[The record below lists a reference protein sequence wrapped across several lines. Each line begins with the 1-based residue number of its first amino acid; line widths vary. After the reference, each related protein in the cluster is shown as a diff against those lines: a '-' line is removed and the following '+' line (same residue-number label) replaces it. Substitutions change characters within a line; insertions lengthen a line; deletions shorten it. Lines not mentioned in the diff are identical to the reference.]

1 MAARRLPLILGLLG
15 LPWLIA
21 ACFPPLNHDSAAVL
35 TWAQRMVAGERL
47 YIDLIDVNPPM
58 IFWLNLPPAAVAG
71 WIGLPAPLLL
81 VLWYAALSLSG
92 LALALP
98 FLPRVLPEG
107 ARWGL
112 LTAAVGAL
120 LILPAHSFTQR
131 EHLLLA
137 LALPYLLHALARAEG
152 LRAPSMMATAALFAV
167 AVCLK
172 PHFLALPAGVEAY
185 LLVQRGLRTSLRDPV
200 IAVMVGIGLAY
211 LAAVVWLTPAYFETI
226 LPMMAELYTGAGT
239 DWGHLLLG
247 DQVPPLILGG
257 LILGGI
263 GWKHGPAPRLL
274 LIFTLTATVAG
285 VTQLKGWDYH
295 FVTARGGLLLLAGWT
310 FGHWLKRPAVA
321 VSAGFALSLG
331 YASLT
336 APPFAAQRRFAA
348 TPEAKLGQRMAQAVP
363 HASVLWFT
371 TSLKPQ
377 FSLVQALGQHYIGH
391 YMSLWPL
398 PELYPPEA
406 PHVLN
411 PIARSEGVERQVI
424 DATAADL
431 ARKPDLIVV
440 TDGASEPGFGG
451 QPWDHLTY
459 FGRDPR
465 IAEALKAYRP
475 IGKVD
480 GWTLYKRTP

>member
-1 MAARRLPLILGLLG
+1 MAARRLPLILILLS

-58 IFWLNLPPAAVAG
+58 IFWLNLPPAALAG
-71 WIGLPAPLLL
+71 GSGLPAPVLL
-81 VLWYAALSLSG
+81 VLWYAALCLGG

-98 FLPRVLPEG
+98 SLPRLLPESE
-107 ARWGL
+107 RWGL

-152 LRAPSMMATAALFAV
+152 QPTRGAMIAAALFAI

-185 LLVQRGLRTSLRDPV
+185 LLIRRGLRASLRDPV
-200 IAVMVGIGLAY
+200 VPVMVVVGLTYIG
-211 LAAVVWLTPAYFETI
+211 AVFWLTPAYFSTI

-239 DWGHLLLG
+239 DWAHLLLG
-247 DQVPPLILGG
+247 DQVPPLALGC
-257 LILGGI
+257 LILGAI

-274 LIFTLTATVAG
+274 LIFTLAATVAG

-295 FVTARGGLLLLAGWT
+295 FVAARGGLLLLAGWT
-310 FGHWLKRPAVA
+310 AGHWLKRPAA
-321 VSAGFALSLG
+321 ALCAAFALSLG
-331 YASLT
+331 YASLA
-336 APPFAAQRRFAA
+336 APPFAAQRRFAD
-348 TPEAKLGQRMAQAVP
+348 TPEARLGRMMADAPP
-363 HASVLWFT
+363 HGSVLWFT

-377 FSLVQALGQHYIGH
+377 FSLVQALGQTYVGH

-406 PHVLN
+406 PHALN
-411 PIARSEGVERQVI
+411 PISRSEGIERQVI

-431 ARKPDLIVV
+431 ARKPDLLVV

-451 QPWDHLTY
+451 QAWNHLTY

-465 IAEALKAYRP
+465 IADALKAYRP
-475 IGKVD
+475 IGQVD
-480 GWTLYKRTP
+480 GWTLYKRLP